1 MAFAEDKA
9 RFREAVAK
17 RRLEPVPPGFLDGAD
32 HEAVARAAV
41 DGNPDLMARARD
53 RQDFFP
59 LIRAAEQAAGKG
71 NVSTFLLASL
81 IGQMVRGER

>member
-1 MAFAEDKA
+1 MGLAEDKA

-17 RRLEPVPPGFLDGAD
+17 RRQEPAPPGFLDDAG

-41 DGNPDLMARARD
+41 DGNPELVARARD

-59 LIRAAEQAAGKG
+59 LVRVAEQAAGKG
-71 NVSTFLLASL
+71 NCSAFLLASL